1 MDDSQT
7 LIFSGLVG
15 EMVQTGETMYDEP
28 EIQPVHKVADLFA
41 DAPVMQEQP
50 EAEQTIRLNREQ
62 IEEIRQQQEP
72 REDKYAG
79 RGKKKDEIKPMKKQ
93 KKGFLFGRKK
103 AKDEEEDDFIE
114 DYDGDD
120 EDDDLFE

>member
-1 MDDSQT
+1 
-7 LIFSGLVG
+7 
-15 EMVQTGETMYDEP
+15 
-28 EIQPVHKVADLFA
+28 VADLFV
-41 DAPVMQEQP
+41 DAPMMEAQD

-79 RGKKKDEIKPMKKQ
+79 RGKKKDQIKPMKKQ

-103 AKDEEEDDFIE
+103 AKDEDEDDFVE
-114 DYDGDD
+114 DYADD
-120 EDDDLFE
+120 DVDDDLFE